1 MKAND
6 DDFWDEDPG
15 IVALQGGPAAS
26 GGSDELSSL
35 VLELLCAVTKLQI
48 LLIEADEDDFK
59 VVAPR
64 LGALVQSVARLSMT
78 PKPRRRVGF
87 KVPVPKK
94 PKRKGRGRR

>member
-6 DDFWDEDPG
+6 DDFWDDEDPS
-15 IVALQGGPAAS
+15 IVALQGGPA
-26 GGSDELSSL
+26 GSAGADELSSL
-35 VLELLCAVTKLQI
+35 VLEMLCAVTKLQI

-87 KVPVPKK
+87 KVPVAKK
-94 PKRKGRGRR
+94 RRAKRGRR